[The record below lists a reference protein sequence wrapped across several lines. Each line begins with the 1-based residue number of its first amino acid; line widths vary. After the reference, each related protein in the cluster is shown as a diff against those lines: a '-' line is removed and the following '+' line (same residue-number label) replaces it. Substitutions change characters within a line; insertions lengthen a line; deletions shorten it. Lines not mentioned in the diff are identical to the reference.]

1 MKHMTGY
8 KIVHLKLMVD
18 ELGEE
23 KTKELLSKFSCPM
36 NPDVESFLRVKAIEF
51 AKQGLAQTHMVY
63 ASYKGALTLAGYF
76 SLSNKHITVKSSV
89 LHGKLKQ
96 RIRRFSTYDPVIKSY
111 CMAAP
116 LIAQLGKNYINKEI
130 SDLIS
135 GDELLKLACDTV
147 AAAQFNVGGRF
158 VYLECEDKQKLIE
171 FYSENGFCEFD
182 RRTLDRD
189 ETGLSGDY
197 LVQMLKYLH

>member
-1 MKHMTGY
+1 MNLERRKQRN
-8 KIVHLKLMVD
+8 
-18 ELGEE
+18 
-23 KTKELLSKFSCPM
+23 FSPSF
-36 NPDVESFLRVKAIEF
+36 PDVESFLRVKAIEF

-116 LIAQLGKNYINKEI
+116 LIAHKEI

>member
-1 MKHMTGY
+1 M
-8 KIVHLKLMVD
+8 
-18 ELGEE
+18 
-23 KTKELLSKFSCPM
+23 
-36 NPDVESFLRVKAIEF
+36 
-51 AKQGLAQTHMVY
+51 
-63 ASYKGALTLAGYF
+63 
-76 SLSNKHITVKSSV
+76 
-89 LHGKLKQ
+89 
-96 RIRRFSTYDPVIKSY
+96 
-111 CMAAP
+111 
-116 LIAQLGKNYINKEI
+116 
-130 SDLIS
+130 IS